1 MKIVIAPDKY
11 KGFFSAEE
19 ASDIMCDIV
28 HRRLPDA
35 EIKICPMA
43 DGGEGTAKILA
54 KNMGAIP
61 FTSTTKNAYNEV
73 VSFTYYATDTCAI
86 LESAEII
93 GLQKVKSPLTPLDVS
108 TYSLGKIFAHLT
120 KEYQQTILCIGGT
133 STVDCGVGFLQAM
146 GTVCKYQGHIIDEIF
161 TPRNYLH
168 FDEFILPDTPN
179 YTTNSHI
186 ALCDVQNDILRPDGQ
201 DMTLF
206 APQKGLKPSEMPF
219 LRQMIKHITTIA
231 KWNRKNS
238 LAQTIGA
245 AGGGLS
251 FAFAQLFGNIKL
263 GAQFL
268 IEKYGI
274 KEYHPDLILTGE
286 GCYDTQ
292 SILGKVP
299 HAIMTTATDINSKFA
314 IIAGKTDNIPTQI
327 KNKKTIIDTTQF
339 HPELPLNKTTATIR
353 LRLATDFAITQF
365 LNNNL

>member
-11 KGFFSAEE
+11 KGFFTAEE
-19 ASDIMCDIV
+19 ASDIMYDIV

-43 DGGEGTAKILA
+43 DGGEGTANILA
-54 KNMGAIP
+54 KNMGATP
-61 FTSTTKNAYNEV
+61 FTGTTKNAYNEDI
-73 VSFTYYATDTCAI
+73 SFTYYATDSCAI

-146 GTVCKYQGHIIDEIF
+146 GMVCKYQGHIIDEIF

-168 FDEFILPDTPN
+168 FDEFILPDIPN

-186 ALCDVQNDILRPDGQ
+186 ALCDVQNDILRPDRQ

-219 LRQMIKHITTIA
+219 LRQMIRHITTIA
-231 KWNRKNS
+231 KWNRTNS
-238 LAQTIGA
+238 IAQTIGA
-245 AGGGLS
+245 AGGGLA
-251 FAFAQLFGNIKL
+251 FAFAQLFDNIKL

>member
-19 ASDIMCDIV
+19 ASDIMYDIV

-43 DGGEGTAKILA
+43 DGGEGTAKILS
-54 KNMGAIP
+54 KSMGAIP
-61 FTSTTKNAYNEV
+61 FTSTTKNAYNEDI
-73 VSFTYYATDTCAI
+73 SFTYYATDSCAI

-93 GLQKVKSPLTPLDVS
+93 GLQKVKSPLSPLDVS

-133 STVDCGVGFLQAM
+133 STVDCGIGFLQAM
-146 GTVCKYQGHIIDEIF
+146 GMVCKYQGHIIDEIF

-168 FDEFILPDTPN
+168 FDEFIFPDIPN
-179 YTTNSHI
+179 CTTNSHI

-206 APQKGLKPSEMPF
+206 APQKGLKLSEMPF

-231 KWNRKNS
+231 KWNRTNS
-238 LAQTIGA
+238 FAQIIGA
-245 AGGGLS
+245 AGGGLA
-251 FAFAQLFGNIKL
+251 FAFAQLFSNVKL

-274 KEYHPDLILTGE
+274 
-286 GCYDTQ
+286 
-292 SILGKVP
+292 
-299 HAIMTTATDINSKFA
+299 
-314 IIAGKTDNIPTQI
+314 
-327 KNKKTIIDTTQF
+327 
-339 HPELPLNKTTATIR
+339 
-353 LRLATDFAITQF
+353 
-365 LNNNL
+365 